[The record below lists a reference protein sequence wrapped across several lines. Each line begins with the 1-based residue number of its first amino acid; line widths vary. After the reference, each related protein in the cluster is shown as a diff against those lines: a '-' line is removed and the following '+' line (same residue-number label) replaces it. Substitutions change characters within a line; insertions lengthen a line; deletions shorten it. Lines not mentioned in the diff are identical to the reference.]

1 MDLLVAPVDTLHL
14 VEADVLVRQEDVAV
28 VVAEDF
34 LCVSR
39 NGGVA
44 EAVVDAAVKV
54 HVEEMYDGLSRQMLE
69 ADVVKYDPVMFVLVE
84 VLEVVNMAHHKW
96 VLEVG

>member
-14 VEADVLVRQEDVAV
+14 VEADVLVRHEDVAV

-34 LCVSR
+34 LGVSR

-54 HVEEMYDGLSRQMLE
+54 HVEEMYDGLARQMLE